1 MATRNTV
8 KMNCDLCGKECEHR
22 YCSRDHWLEAE
33 SPRMIKEAR
42 LNVGELDE
50 MEMKNLDQS
59 VNLTSRIINYVNSL
73 DDISMDDLSGL
84 FIYGSNGTGKTFIMV
99 AIAKEIIRRMGLPV
113 VMVDVPEWISGFYG
127 SIKRRNEMIGK
138 LKDVNVLLMDD
149 LGAEQ
154 QTEYTIPI
162 LGELINHRWVHKR
175 LTYFTSNLTPEL
187 VKKKIDPR
195 IISRISGMCKFIRLT
210 GEDRRVT

>member
-1 MATRNTV
+1 MSCN
-8 KMNCDLCGKECEHR
+8 LCGKECEHR
-22 YCSRDHWLEAE
+22 YCCREHWLEVE
-33 SPRMIKEAR
+33 SPRIISEAR
-42 LNVGELDE
+42 LNVGKLDE

-59 VNLTSRIINYVNSL
+59 VILTSRLIKYVNSL
-73 DDISMDDLSGL
+73 DDISMDDLNGL

-99 AIAKEIIRRMGLPV
+99 AIAKEIIRRLGLPV

-127 SIKRRNEMIGK
+127 SIKKRNEMIGK
-138 LKDVNVLLMDD
+138 LKEANVLLMDD

-162 LGELINHRWVHKR
+162 LGELINHRWVNQR

-187 VKKKIDPR
+187 IKTKIDPR

-210 GEDRRVT
+210 GDDRRAT